1 MAVSVTLLLV
11 ASVITMASSCYQ
23 CNTKIEKL
31 FKKIKKDVLPK
42 HVRDHHLLI
51 RCEELFKGMSGN
63 FYKDYAVKH
72 FTGLIE
78 IQHYNSLA
86 DYFYAEAQKLLH
98 TKEKEQ
104 DLLDN
109 IVKFR
114 YETTMKL
121 KHDLK
126 SYRDK
131 ACSSFECGWLKAQVY
146 SCSKCKKVNPL
157 CLSYKVCKGKD
168 EKRLSLTFSQK
179 MKAATLSSAIYTL
192 AISALILLGVAVL
205 D

>member
-131 ACSSFECGWLKAQVY
+131 ACSSFECG
-146 SCSKCKKVNPL
+146 
-157 CLSYKVCKGKD
+157 KD

-192 AISALILLGVAVL
+192 AISALILLVGLQLLAL
-205 D
+205 LYWIRKKAFIERTMEL